1 MVKLAGEGQHYAALG
16 ELAGQC
22 RNYVRD
28 RNGAYESGVLP
39 KLGQGGGLRS
49 TDDGR
54 RRMDPDGGIP
64 VTKRQKPFRWT
75 LERILRWPVQR
86 VDVFRENKVDL
97 ITVAARAR
105 TEDSVGFRP
114 CAATTKQE
122 KDFFS
127 TVRRARI

>member
-1 MVKLAGEGQHYAALG
+1 VKLAGEGQHYAALG

-54 RRMDPDGGIP
+54 RRMDPDGGIFL
-64 VTKRQKPFRWT
+64 TNGNKRQKHFMWD
-75 LERILRWPVQR
+75 LEVQ
-86 VDVFRENKVDL
+86 FS
-97 ITVAARAR
+97 AGHGQARGRSFAR
-105 TEDSVGFRP
+105 TKCSE
-114 CAATTKQE
+114 T
-122 KDFFS
+122 
-127 TVRRARI
+127 